1 MCLRIHHGLAPANGE
16 EQRSLAC
23 FQPVL
28 HPEAKDGLRL
38 RNPAHDHAVTYEME
52 TGTTTV
58 GLDEGATSE
67 ADEDRVRCDCLI
79 SGCVRGFLARSKLTP
94 LILNELD
101 ERFEPAKMNGEQEN
115 RSSFEAPFQSPSSE
129 PFCPPS

>member
-1 MCLRIHHGLAPANGE
+1 MAKK
-16 EQRSLAC
+16 QRSLAC
-23 FQPVL
+23 FQLVL

-38 RNPAHDHAVTYEME
+38 RNPANDHAVTYEME
-52 TGTTTV
+52 TGTTTTV

-101 ERFEPAKMNGEQEN
+101 ERFELAKMYGEQES
-115 RSSFEAPFQSPSSE
+115 RSSFEAPFQSSSSE